1 MAQSHLHQS
10 VLPAKPVANCDSY
23 LAGLLTDLRNSVD
36 AIPVVPGS
44 AVQVPHGQVMDLRG
58 VVSELIGAVRTELKW
73 RGAL

>member
-10 VLPAKPVANCDSY
+10 VLPAKPQANCDAY
-23 LAGLLTDLRNSVD
+23 LSSLLADLRKSVD

-44 AVQVPHGQVMDLRG
+44 AVQVGHVQLMDLRG
-58 VVSELIGAVRTELKW
+58 VVSELIGAVRTELRW